1 MAVMR
6 RCIVSLGFMALGADG
21 VSFGNQLVAVG
32 VVAVA
37 AHHTCLRHLALH
49 EGTVDINLIKNLA
62 VVPIERGFEC

>member
-6 RCIVSLGFMALGADG
+6 RCVISLGFMALGADG
-21 VSFGNQLVAVG
+21 VSFGNQLIAVG

-49 EGTVDINLIKNLA
+49 ERTVDVNLIKNLA

>member
-6 RCIVSLGFMALGADG
+6 RYVVGLGFVALGADG
-21 VSFGNQLVAVG
+21 VSFGNQLIAVG

-37 AHHTCLRHLALH
+37 AYHARLRHLALH
-49 EGTVDINLIKNLA
+49 EGSIDVDLIKNLP